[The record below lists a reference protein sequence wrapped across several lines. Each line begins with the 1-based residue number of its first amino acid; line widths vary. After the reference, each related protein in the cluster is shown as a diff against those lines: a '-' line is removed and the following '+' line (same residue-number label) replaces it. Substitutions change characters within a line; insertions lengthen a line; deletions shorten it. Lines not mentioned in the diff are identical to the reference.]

1 MDYETY
7 RKKYFVEPAPEQRFA
22 FDGINGITLYYQ
34 DYEAAAD
41 YFQQALGPP
50 AYVEGENTKGW
61 RVGDTWLT
69 LLRGADGNP
78 RNVEVMIVV
87 QNQGEADRLQ
97 RTFIEAGGS
106 GPYPVDTLMYE
117 LVHVCPVTDP
127 FGTNFM
133 IYSPLEER

>member
-7 RKKYFVEPAPEQRFA
+7 RKKYFVEPAPEQRFTFA
-22 FDGINGITLYYQ
+22 GINGITLFYQ
-34 DYEAAAD
+34 DYEAAVE
-41 YFQQALGPP
+41 YFQQVLGPP

-87 QNQGEADRLQ
+87 RNQGEADRLQ

-106 GPYPVDTLMYE
+106 GPDPVDTLMYE
-117 LVHVCPVTDP
+117 PVHVCPVTDP